1 MTAIQDEHEAATQDN
16 HETAFDRTTLRG
28 PQLKGRQLVEDSY
41 DRVDQAG
48 AAKNLLKWRTVSR
61 TSMPEKTGKKPGPDY
76 NDNLGSLNCRGTGA

>member
-1 MTAIQDEHEAATQDN
+1 MTAIQDEHETATQDN

-48 AAKNLLKWRTVSR
+48 PAKTLLPWRTITR
-61 TSMPEKTGKKPGPDY
+61 TTMPEKTGQEARTRLQKK
-76 NDNLGSLNCRGTGA
+76 